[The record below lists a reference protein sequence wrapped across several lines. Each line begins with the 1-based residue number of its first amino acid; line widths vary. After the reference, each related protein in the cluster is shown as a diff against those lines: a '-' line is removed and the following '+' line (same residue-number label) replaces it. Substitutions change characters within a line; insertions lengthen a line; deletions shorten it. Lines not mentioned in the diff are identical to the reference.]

1 MNNYKLALEEI
12 QKMLMK
18 DESFENYYLKG
29 KVLMLNGDWKA
40 SLISFNNASILKED
54 QP

>member
-1 MNNYKLALEEI
+1 MNNYKLAIEEI

-18 DESFENYYLKG
+18 DENYYLKG